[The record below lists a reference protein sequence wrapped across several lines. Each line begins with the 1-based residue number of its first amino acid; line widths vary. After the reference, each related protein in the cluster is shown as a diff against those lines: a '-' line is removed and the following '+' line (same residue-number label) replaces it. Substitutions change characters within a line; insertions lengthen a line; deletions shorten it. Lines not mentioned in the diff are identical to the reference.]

1 MSGGKGVV
9 FALAD
14 ARKAGQPAALAQ
26 MSEPLA
32 PPGQYFMHIG
42 LMPHVEHNAIL
53 GLAEHILQRQRQL
66 DHAQIGREM
75 SALLQHRLDQQ
86 RADLARELFHLLN
99 AESFQILRRIDPF
112 EHS

>member
-26 MSEPLA
+26 VSKLLTPA
-32 PPGQYFMHIG
+32 GQYFMNIG

-53 GLAEHILQRQRQL
+53 RLAEHILQRQRQL
-66 DHAQIGREM
+66 NHAQIGRKM
-75 SALLQHRLDQQ
+75 PTLLQHCIDQQ
-86 RADLARELFHLLN
+86 RANLARQPLHLLN
-99 AESFQILRRIDPF
+99 AQLFQILRRIDLF
-112 EHS
+112 EHL